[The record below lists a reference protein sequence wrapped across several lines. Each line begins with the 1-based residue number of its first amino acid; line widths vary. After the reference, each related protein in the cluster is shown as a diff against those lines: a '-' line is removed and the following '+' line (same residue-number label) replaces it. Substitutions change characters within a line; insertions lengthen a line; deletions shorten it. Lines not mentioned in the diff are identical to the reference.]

1 MTEAPGTSW
10 LTFDHVDVFADEPM
24 SGNGLTVVHSPS
36 SLDALLMQRV
46 TQEFRQFETIFLF
59 EEDADGATARIF
71 TEQEELLFA
80 GHPVLGAAAVLHRR
94 QRPHEMAATWVIRV
108 GGRPL
113 TVRTQQTDRPTV
125 LRASMDQGAA
135 HTSAT
140 LGDGQRMGFAASL
153 GVPPA
158 QMHKT
163 LPAQVVSTG
172 LPYLVFPVTANGL
185 AGGNVAVPDLEERLD
200 AVGAKF
206 VYLLDPDGPEGRT
219 WDNLGLVEDV
229 ATGSA
234 AGPAAA
240 YLISHGLQPADE
252 PFRIS
257 QGRFTGRSSS
267 MLVHQDPAGC
277 IWVGGS
283 VTPFSEGVLR
293 LAR

>member
-1 MTEAPGTSW
+1 MTPGTPGS

-24 SGNGLTVVHSPS
+24 SGNGLTVVHCPS
-36 SLDALLMQRV
+36 SLDTLLMQRV

-94 QRPHEMAATWVIRV
+94 RGLQDRAATWVIRV

-113 TVRTQQTDRPTV
+113 TVRTRQTDRPTV
-125 LRASMDQGAA
+125 LDATMDQGAA
-135 HTSAT
+135 DTSVT
-140 LGDGQRMGFAASL
+140 LNESQRLDIAACL
-153 GVPPA
+153 GVQPA
-158 QMHKT
+158 DMHET

-172 LPYLVFPVTANGL
+172 LPYLVFPVTASGL
-185 AGGNVAVPDLEERLD
+185 ASGNVTVSDLQERLD

-206 VYLLDPDGPEGRT
+206 VYLLEPDTPEGRT
-219 WDNLGLVEDV
+219 WDNLGRVEDV

-240 YLISHGLQPADE
+240 YLISHGLRPADK
-252 PFRIS
+252 PFRIR

-267 MLVHQDPAGC
+267 IHVHQDPAGRL
-277 IWVGGS
+277 WVGGS
-283 VTPFSEGVLR
+283 VTPFSAGVLR
-293 LAR
+293 LEL